1 MLYFCILVFGMEL
14 KYPYKNL
21 IYLLI
26 IMLAFSCKEPEPPAP
41 LPIPTPKFVLP
52 QTQINL
58 GEITSKS
65 KGEFTFKKNGI
76 GKISY
81 AVTSNKRWLKLENFD
96 GKLGLFLS
104 DTIKFST
111 VLPSNDLIEGENIA
125 ILTVTPTINEVT
137 QSPINVEVKG
147 NYKATLMQVST
158 QMIDLGTIKT
168 QIKTKFIIT
177 KTGLEDVSYVA
188 TSNKPWVNLNHSSG
202 NITNPDTITV
212 SLDPSL
218 LSSGAFDGKITIVPK
233 ILGINGA
240 PITINIVGI
249 YDDTISGDI
258 QGHTLLKDETWGGNI
273 NLNGTVIVPKGI
285 KLVIKPGSI
294 ITVKKASSP
303 ISLTVF
309 GKLFMN
315 GNISNIIEMK
325 SGNNTSSNADWAGLI
340 INGDVELSYSVFKNA
355 KNAVS
360 FEFYSLS
367 TSSLNP
373 NIHHVLFDNCFVGIM
388 DYQTNL
394 ESTIN
399 NLTFRNIELFSI
411 VFSKFKNSTIESCE
425 FLNETCY
432 IDINISANNGRLF
445 IKNTNF
451 VQKKFGY
458 QSQLE
463 VISGNSF
470 NSVSATNCY
479 ALFTKNGF
487 GSSGNSFSASNV
499 LSSPNQNIGCGFANK
514 YVSSRKKS
522 K

>member
-14 KYPYKNL
+14 KNPYKTL

-26 IMLAFSCKEPEPPAP
+26 IMLAFSCKESEPPAP

-76 GKISY
+76 GKITY
-81 AVTSNKRWLKLENFD
+81 AVSSNKSWLKLENFD

-111 VLPSNDLIEGENIA
+111 VLPSNDLVEGENIA
-125 ILTVTPTINEVT
+125 ILTVTPTINDVT

-147 NYKATLMQVST
+147 SYKATLMQVST

-273 NLNGTVIVPKGI
+273 NLLGSVVVPKGV
-285 KLVIKPGSI
+285 KLTIKPGSKI
-294 ITVKKASSP
+294 NIKKTP
-303 ISLTVF
+303 NLISFTIF
-309 GKLFMN
+309 GKLIMN
-315 GNISNIIEMK
+315 GDISNIIELK
-325 SGNNTSSNADWAGLI
+325 SSEKSPSNLDWKAI
-340 INGDVELSYSVFKNA
+340 FSNGDIELSYTKISNA
-355 KNAVS
+355 QNGLN
-360 FEFYSLS
+360 FESYV
-367 TSSLNP
+367 TSNSSIQK
-373 NIHHVLFDNCFVGIM
+373 IHHVLFQDNLIGI
-388 DYQTNL
+388 YNFKTNYNYSFSNL
-394 ESTIN
+394 SFNNNQIFGINISESKTVS
-399 NLTFRNIELFSI
+399 IE
-411 VFSKFKNSTIESCE
+411 NCE
-425 FLNETCY
+425 FLDKACY
-432 IDINISANNGRLF
+432 IDIMILSNNGQYFL
-445 IKNTNF
+445 KNTNF
-451 VQKKFGY
+451 TNKNFGY
-458 QSQLE
+458 LSQLE
-463 VISGNSF
+463 VGGESRF
-470 NSVSATNCY
+470 NSISAINCFG
-479 ALFTKNGF
+479 LITKNGF
-487 GSSGNSFSASNV
+487 GINGNTLSISNE

-514 YVSSRKKS
+514 FASSRKKS